1 MPKLRTLPKAMIQDF
16 EAYFIKEQV
25 TYGYRLLGLDEQQ
38 DYLYFITRGFVK
50 AVFPVDEMQEIFS
63 AEAIIDAEK

>member
-1 MPKLRTLPKAMIQDF
+1 M
-16 EAYFIKEQV
+16 